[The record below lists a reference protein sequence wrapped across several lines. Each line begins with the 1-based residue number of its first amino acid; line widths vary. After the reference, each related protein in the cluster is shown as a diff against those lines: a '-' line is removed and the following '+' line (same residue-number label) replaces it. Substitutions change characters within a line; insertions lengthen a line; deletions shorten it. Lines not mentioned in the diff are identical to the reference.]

1 MAAGEAVAQGKT
13 MTELI
18 CRKTMVRCQTPGMC
32 SPYGG
37 CREPAQDSASELALL
52 RAAHCAALS
61 TITELKAE
69 VTDLTER
76 QGAQSVQ
83 IQALRKIISESAT
96 ACGAAVSVE
105 CSLSFMAELPTE
117 IASVIGAL
125 RKKSALHNLLPELDV
140 ALEDLEMHG
149 RHSDQGY
156 RKLKDWYR
164 KMGLA
169 CEAIDIGVGEKS

>member
-1 MAAGEAVAQGKT
+1 MAVGEVVAKGKT

-18 CRKTMVRCQTPGMC
+18 CRKSMMRCQTPGMC
-32 SPYGG
+32 SPFGG
-37 CREPAQDSASELALL
+37 CQEPAQDPANELALL

-61 TITELKAE
+61 TITELKAQA
-69 VTDLTER
+69 TDLTER
-76 QGAQSVQ
+76 LDVQSAQ

-105 CSLSFMAELPTE
+105 CSLSFMAELPAE

-125 RKKSALHNLLPELDV
+125 RKKAALSNLLPELDA

-149 RHSDQGY
+149 RHS
-156 RKLKDWYR
+156 
-164 KMGLA
+164 
-169 CEAIDIGVGEKS
+169 GVGEKS